1 METLKQRL
9 PDPISVILSSETEFN
24 VLGHNNIILTSSS
37 SQRLSYLRMSVTI
50 VATSE
55 CGICDNGVD
64 YCVKIP
70 SVGHLIQEVI
80 TSCKFG
86 STEMTIYLFIIIMDI
101 E

>member
-1 METLKQRL
+1 MSMKWHITYLEIVVRY
-9 PDPISVILSSETEFN
+9 
-24 VLGHNNIILTSSS
+24 NNIFFTSSS
-37 SQRLSYLRMSVTI
+37 SQRVSYLRISVNI
-50 VATSE
+50 VTNSE
-55 CGICDNGVD
+55 CGIGDNGVD

-70 SVGHLIQEVI
+70 SAGHLIQQVI